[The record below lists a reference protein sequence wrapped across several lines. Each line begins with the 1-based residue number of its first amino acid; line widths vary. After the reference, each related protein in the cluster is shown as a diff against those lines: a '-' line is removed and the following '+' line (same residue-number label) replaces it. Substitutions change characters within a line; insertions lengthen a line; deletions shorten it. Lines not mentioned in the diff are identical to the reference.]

1 MASIIP
7 DQYLSNLDRQ
17 IWLETVSVGNGV
29 ATLQKLA
36 VFLAGDRIIVA
47 TTMHHNFFRPYLG
60 IGKRTPAEAAGIT
73 IQGDDK
79 WITFIHNAALS
90 AA

>member
-1 MASIIP
+1 M
-7 DQYLSNLDRQ
+7 
-17 IWLETVSVGNGV
+17 
-29 ATLQKLA
+29 A
-36 VFLAGDRIIVA
+36 VFDPAGIIGPPNSDESANYESHLRDRFKTVRGFRAESPALVRLSIL
-47 TTMHHNFFRPYLG
+47 HHNFFRPHLG

-90 AA
+90 AV